1 MRFVTTLH
9 AFDLMDTVHASAVVR
24 RYEETETTGSD
35 IVFSC
40 TTTVPGIGEN
50 DPTEWLRDVLVAVLE
65 DI

>member
-9 AFDLMDTVHASAVVR
+9 AYDLMDTVHATVVVR
-24 RYEETETTGSD
+24 RYEETEREASS
-35 IVFSC
+35 IVFEC

-50 DPTEWLRDVLVAVLE
+50 DPNEWLRDVLVAVLE